1 MNQNKNFK
9 LRKWILVIMLIS
21 IFNGVLYAEEKPKTS
36 VWMRQVNNCNE
47 SYIFSAFSNTFSI
60 ISDTGKKVLGTYVEE
75 YIKNSDRFKLSL
87 IVSADNGLSD
97 CFNDAY
103 DVSGK
108 TFILYSFVNVKSN
121 MLQLSETKTGYFF
134 GSFLQT
140 EKLSK
145 EADSIVFR
153 IIYNQLMAEIKAK
166 NERLRRAL
174 NQKRTNDNIGLTS
187 AQSTLNHEVN
197 MEIINNMATSDHY
210 NSSTGE
216 YEGNW

>member
-21 IFNGVLYAEEKPKTS
+21 IFNGVLYAEEKSKTS

-75 YIKNSDRFKLSL
+75 YIKNSDRSKLSL
-87 IVSADNGLSD
+87 IVSADNGLND

-108 TFILYSFVNVKSN
+108 TLILYSFVNVKSN

-145 EADSIVFR
+145 EVDSIVFR

-187 AQSTLNHEVN
+187 AQSTLNHEIN